1 MKRYYWLVLLFIILR
16 SQGQCVTY
24 LYDWQSEDTRFQK
37 YHYINK
43 GTAFNEDDQLF
54 IAIVGSMAVGAFFVD
69 GAIRNYV
76 QDELYGG
83 SNAFTELLY
92 GVGDLDNVFFGALAL
107 YSFNTALQ
115 DPDLHD
121 TLIMAV
127 QSLAVTEG
135 VTEGFK
141 GAFGRARPRHS
152 PTDPYNFGGTGQ
164 SFFSGHSSGAWAYST
179 VLACRYPQVKWLAYG
194 FAGCVSASRVY
205 EDAHWTSDVL
215 TGALAGFIIG
225 KLTVHYP
232 LGYMQYINILPY
244 VDVESRGVLVQV
256 RFW

>member
-1 MKRYYWLVLLFIILR
+1 MKRYYLLLLIIFLW
-16 SQGQCVTY
+16 SHCLCEPY
-24 LYDWQSEDTRFQK
+24 IYDWESENTRLQK
-37 YHYINK
+37 YQYINK
-43 GTAFNEDDQLF
+43 LPTINNDDRLF
-54 IAIVGSMAVGAFFVD
+54 ILVVGSMAVGAFFID
-69 GAIRNYV
+69 GNIRNYV
-76 QDELYGG
+76 QDEVYGG
-83 SNAFTELLY
+83 SNALTELLY

-107 YSFNTALQ
+107 YSVNTALQ
-115 DPDLHD
+115 DPYLHD

-127 QSLAVTEG
+127 QSIAVTEG

-152 PTDPYNFGGTGQ
+152 PDDPYSFGGSGQ

-179 VLACRYPQVKWLAYG
+179 VLASRYPRVKWLAYG
-194 FAGCVSASRVY
+194 FAGCVSMSRVY

-215 TGALAGFIIG
+215 TGALAGYIIG

-232 LGYMQYINILPY
+232 LGYMKYVNILPY

-256 RFW
+256 RF

>member
-1 MKRYYWLVLLFIILR
+1 MKRYYLLLLIIFLWSHCISEPHIYDFASENTRLENFHYANKTPALNNDDKLFIILV
-16 SQGQCVTY
+16 SSLAT
-24 LYDWQSEDTRFQK
+24 
-37 YHYINK
+37 
-43 GTAFNEDDQLF
+43 
-54 IAIVGSMAVGAFFVD
+54 GAFFVD

-76 QDELYGG
+76 QDEVYGG
-83 SNAFTELLY
+83 SNTLTELLY
-92 GVGDLDNVFFGALAL
+92 GVGDLDNVFFGALAV

-121 TLIMAV
+121 TLIMAL
-127 QSLAVTEG
+127 QSMAVTEG
-135 VTEGFK
+135 ITVGFK

-152 PTDPYNFGGTGQ
+152 PNDPYNFGGNGE

-179 VLACRYPQVKWLAYG
+179 VLASRYPSVKWLAYG
-194 FAGCVSASRVY
+194 LAGCVSVSRVY

-215 TGALAGFIIG
+215 TGALAGYIIG

-232 LGYMQYINILPY
+232 LWYMKYVNILPY